1 MRDIR
6 RRYNPMM
13 DLSKFTSNKK
23 ILSKVVTLGYNQF
36 VTKLCLVTNS
46 LLLEVG
52 LGLTQFITHSPWI
65 VHMGYLVNDFVV
77 E

>member
-6 RRYNPMM
+6 RRYNPMV

-36 VTKLCLVTNS
+36 VTKLCHVTNS